1 MRHKAIGAASLV
13 LFAVACAMGVIAA
26 NTAGEPAAP
35 PESYTKLVESFKAG
49 GVSEI
54 YTLVR
59 AARRDSG
66 KLTAAQ
72 RQDIA
77 FIGREWRKVYP
88 EWWKDVSSLKPV
100 SFKAEM
106 WGKKFPANYVPS
118 DELGMQMP
126 IAEDPKTKRLIVIVT
141 WRPQYVGS
149 KQPLEGWLSKK
160 HGITY
165 GNLAEAITWH
175 ELGHNYVTLH
185 LPTKD
190 AIELYRNH
198 GVLFHHVQEFYADM
212 TALRHCSPNAAR
224 TSFMFR
230 LREFNAYN
238 PLQSHTRAAHG
249 IGAILL
255 TEWLNH
261 PDKWPMVHFPP
272 EVPSENVE
280 LNTIMYCYENLD
292 PEWDLTQYARLRS
305 TIDRWMRTGRKGD
318 LVLKNKG
325 RIKLDNRLEMKLIAA
340 DDKDWQP
347 KRDAWVA
354 KKLQALIDSGRAD
367 KQASKKPKGA
377 MTGLAWNGIVVPFEA
392 R

>member
-1 MRHKAIGAASLV
+1 MGCKRIGIAGFVLLCAA
-13 LFAVACAMGVIAA
+13 GVWGLLAA
-26 NTAGEPAAP
+26 GSADQAP
-35 PESYTKLVESFKAG
+35 PESYTRLVESFKAG
-49 GVSEI
+49 EVSDI

-72 RQDIA
+72 RRDIA
-77 FIGREWRKVYP
+77 YINREWRKVYP

-118 DELGMQMP
+118 DQLGLQQAVD
-126 IAEDPKTKRLIVIVT
+126 IDRTTNRLVVTVT

-149 KQPLEGWLSKK
+149 AKPLEGWLAEK
-160 HGITY
+160 HGITH
-165 GNLAEAITWH
+165 GTLAEVIAWH

-185 LPTKD
+185 LPVES
-190 AIELYRNH
+190 ALELYIKHNH
-198 GVLFHHVQEFYADM
+198 LFHHVQEFYADM

-230 LREFNAYN
+230 LRELNAYN
-238 PLQSHTRAAHG
+238 PLQPHTRAAHG

-255 TEWLNH
+255 VEWLTH
-261 PDKWPMVHFPP
+261 PDQWPMVRFPP
-272 EVPSENVE
+272 AVPDERVE
-280 LNTIMYCYENLD
+280 LQTIMYCYENLE
-292 PEWDLTQYARLRS
+292 PEWDLTQYARLRGHVE
-305 TIDRWMRTGRKGD
+305 RWMRTGRKGD

-325 RIKLDNRLEMKLIAA
+325 RVKLDNRLEMKLMAA
-340 DDKDWQP
+340 DDKPWQA

-354 KKLQALIDSGRAD
+354 KRLRALIDSGRAD
-367 KQASKKPKGA
+367 KQAPKRPKGA
-377 MTGLAWNGIVVPFEA
+377 LQGAAWNGIVVPFEV